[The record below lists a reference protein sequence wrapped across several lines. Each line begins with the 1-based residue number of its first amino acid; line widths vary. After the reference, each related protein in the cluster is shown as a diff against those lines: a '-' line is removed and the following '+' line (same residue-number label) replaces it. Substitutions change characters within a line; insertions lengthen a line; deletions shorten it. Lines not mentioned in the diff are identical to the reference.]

1 MFLLPGGTLHSSS
14 EWKNQDHSRITVA
27 FNLAHLPKPGFEWE
41 LLLNETEVA
50 DLVKQRQG
58 ARDINVLP
66 EYRSDPSAHKTPSWA
81 FITNRPKDRYE
92 DWMHGLGSKNGES
105 KTY

>member
-66 EYRSDPSAHKTPSWA
+66 EYRSDTSAPALWSDQAPESGFHT
-81 FITNRPKDRYE
+81 RPETDLKGDSE
-92 DWMHGLGSKNGES
+92 APGQA
-105 KTY
+105 